1 MKVSERRTKIVITLG
16 PATESKEM
24 LRELMLRGAN
34 IFRLNMAHATHE
46 WIRQICRRIREVS
59 QSLGIEV
66 AIMMDVKGPEIRTGD
81 VESPI
86 MLKEGE
92 IFDFTV
98 RPAGAD
104 GIGGQEEVRSV
115 DVNYRD
121 LVNDIQVGDTVLV
134 DNGVIR
140 LEVLEKNE
148 ARIRCKVL
156 TKEGKLTSRRHINLP
171 GIKVNLPPLTEKDK
185 ADIKVGLEEGVDYFA
200 QSFVRES
207 QDIVMLR
214 EYIMEHGVKAQII
227 AKIEDQQAIR
237 NLRDIIQTCDAL
249 MVARGD
255 LGIEC
260 PYEELPIIQR
270 RAVKL
275 CLKYGKPVIIATHML
290 ESMINSP
297 MPTRAEVTDVANA
310 VFEQADCV
318 MLSGET
324 TVGKY
329 PLECVD
335 VLHKIALRIE
345 RSGGAGFANERPV
358 TNDKD
363 RLLRSAA
370 VMAEGLGSAGLLVF
384 TRHGYLARNL
394 AALRPWHSPI
404 FAFTNQ
410 AKTLRDLI
418 LPWGI
423 HPFMLDYSSD
433 PEQMVAMAIS
443 RLKKEG
449 LAKKGDKLVLVTNV
463 LVRDQLIDTV
473 QMRTVD

>member
-1 MKVSERRTKIVITLG
+1 MKVTERRTKIIITLG
-16 PATESKEM
+16 PASESESM
-24 LRELMLRGAN
+24 LRDIILRGGN
-34 IFRLNMAHATHE
+34 IFRLNMAHATHD
-46 WIRQICRRIREVS
+46 WVKTICRRIRKVS
-59 QSLGIEV
+59 AELETEV

-81 VESPI
+81 VDSPI
-86 MLKEGE
+86 LLKEGE

-98 RPAGAD
+98 RP
-104 GIGGQEEVRSV
+104 GGGSGFGGDEEVRSV

-121 LVNDIQVGDTVLV
+121 LINDIQVGDTVLV

-185 ADIKVGLEEGVDYFA
+185 ADVLVGLEEGVDYFA

-207 QDIVMLR
+207 RDITLLR
-214 EYIMEHGVKAQII
+214 EFIAEQNASAQII

-237 NLRDIIQTCDAL
+237 NLRDIIQICDAL

-329 PLECVD
+329 PLDCVD

-345 RSGGAGFANERPV
+345 RSGGADFARERPIA
-358 TNDKD
+358 NDKD

-370 VMAEGLGSAGLLVF
+370 VMAEGLGGAGLLVF

-394 AALRPWHSPI
+394 AALRPVHSPI

-410 AKTLRDLI
+410 IKTLRDLI
-418 LPWGI
+418 IPWGI
-423 HPFMLDYSSD
+423 HPFLLEYSSD
-433 PEQMVAMAIS
+433 PEEMVASAMS
-443 RLKKEG
+443 FLKRQG
-449 LAKKGDKLVLVTNV
+449 CIKKGDKLVVVTNM

-473 QMRTVD
+473 QMRVVE